1 MKINK
6 ILLLDKNIILIAN
19 RLDFETNEKF
29 VDNVAF
35 QLENG
40 ANIVLLKTN
49 DVSAN
54 DLLAVGKIIR
64 ELCSIYNSLFFVQSR
79 LDIAMLVHADGVHLL
94 KNDVEPVIAREFL
107 GNNVIIGLDLEDK
120 IDEIFEDVDFLTSKT
135 EIRHPEIP
143 CYIKEKENN
152 KIIYKKI

>member
-1 MKINK
+1 MNINK
-6 ILLLDKNIILIAN
+6 IRLLDKNTILIAN
-19 RLDFETNEKF
+19 RHDFETNEKF

-40 ANIVLLKTN
+40 AQIILLIT
-49 DVSAN
+49 DDISAK

-94 KNDVEPVIAREFL
+94 KNDIDPVIAREFL
-107 GNNVIIGLDLEDK
+107 GNSVIIGLDLEEK
-120 IDEIFEDVDFLTSKT
+120 IDEICENVDFLTSKI
-135 EIRHPEIP
+135 EIKNPEIP
-143 CYIKEKENN
+143 CYIRKNENN
-152 KIIYKKI
+152 KINYKKI